1 MDSQHLLWQGLPRQ
15 KREVAVSGPW
25 TGCRSFHEKARQVRA
40 IGIVSPAGAGGTL
53 PGECS
58 PRRSSGA
65 AVRAPCTCSFPFS
78 PPSRPICVVVS
89 PFTEPS
95 RIPPL
100 PIPLGLHAV
109 LFKDYSCV
117 LGPAG
122 LPQVAGCGQ
131 AVRWSRWPAWSPA
144 GTVVESTELPR
155 THSVL
160 SGEAGWR
167 RTHSHS

>member
-1 MDSQHLLWQGLPRQ
+1 MGSHYCPGAPLGRTLPRERAHNFYSSDLPDFLM
-15 KREVAVSGPW
+15 KRSASCPWSACCDLPFLSG
-25 TGCRSFHEKARQVRA
+25 
-40 IGIVSPAGAGGTL
+40 SP
-53 PGECS
+53 CHS
-58 PRRSSGA
+58 K
-65 AVRAPCTCSFPFS
+65 CSFPFS
-78 PPSRPICVVVS
+78 LPSRPICAVVS
-89 PFTEPS
+89 LFTEPS
-95 RIPPL
+95 CIPPL
-100 PIPLGLHAV
+100 PTPLGLHAV

-122 LPQVAGCGQ
+122 PPQVAGCGQ
-131 AVRWSRWPAWSPA
+131 AIRWSRWPAWSPA